1 MVSLNVGRVCIK
13 TVGREA
19 GKYAAV
25 VKKLSDEKSKD
36 SFVLITGPKLLTDVK
51 RRRCNVDHLE
61 PTQHILEIKEDATD
75 EEVIEAY
82 KKAGL
87 ITKFNLKLPSAAE
100 VKAEKN
106 KPEKKEEKQKEE
118 KPKEKAKEKKEEKLK
133 EEKKAKKE
141 EKKRK

>member
-1 MVSLNVGRVCIK
+1 MVSLDVGRVCIK

-25 VKKLSDEKSKD
+25 VKKLTDEKSKD

-87 ITKFNLKLPSAAE
+87 IAKFDLKLPSAAE
-100 VKAEKN
+100 MKTEKI
-106 KPEKKEEKQKEE
+106 KPKEEKKLVE
-118 KPKEKAKEKKEEKLK
+118 KVKEKKEEKP
-133 EEKKAKKE
+133 EKGKSKKE
-141 EKKRK
+141 EKKKK